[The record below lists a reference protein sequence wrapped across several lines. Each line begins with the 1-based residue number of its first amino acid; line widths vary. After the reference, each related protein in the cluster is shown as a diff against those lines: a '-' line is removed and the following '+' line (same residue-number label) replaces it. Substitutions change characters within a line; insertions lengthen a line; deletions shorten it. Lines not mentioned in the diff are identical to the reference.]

1 MNISLLTV
9 VFIAACSLGRPPF
22 SVLQLLWMNLVMD
35 VFAASAICTEPFI
48 QREGDSQLTRIS
60 RRERLI
66 KPVMWRNI
74 LPQALYQVIIMII
87 LMFGAQAMYFDEQF
101 DIVMSDL
108 RYT

>member
-22 SVLQLLWMNLVMD
+22 SVMQLLWMNLVMD

-48 QREGDSQLTRIS
+48 QTEGEQLGRIS
-60 RRERLI
+60 RREKII

-74 LPQALYQVIIMII
+74 LP
-87 LMFGAQAMYFDEQF
+87 
-101 DIVMSDL
+101 
-108 RYT
+108 